1 MKDIQLKKISVDDV
15 YVSILTRTR
24 VTSPEGWTRMEPVA
38 KQKINTGSIIIDAV
52 GQALAED
59 CRVTSTELARAMH
72 TDTETLGAVFMLL
85 TGMNLREF
93 IKRYQCKRACEWL
106 KCTDIETEEVARR
119 SGLPEALFAPLYKI
133 LAITL
138 GVRVGSG
145 LCRDA
150 GEQALASVV
159 ETAGAVCALL
169 TALPLLR
176 SVLSMLL
183 ELME

>member
-1 MKDIQLKKISVDDV
+1 MKDIQFKKISVDDV

-59 CRVTSTELARAMH
+59 CQVTSTELAHAMH

-106 KCTDIETEEVARR
+106 KCTDIETEEVAQR
-119 SGLPEALFAPLYKI
+119 SGFTSRSALSHFFIKWLKCSPSDYRRRNRPADFRERY
-133 LAITL
+133 
-138 GVRVGSG
+138 
-145 LCRDA
+145 
-150 GEQALASVV
+150 EW
-159 ETAGAVCALL
+159 E
-169 TALPLLR
+169 
-176 SVLSMLL
+176 
-183 ELME
+183 

>member
-106 KCTDIETEEVARR
+106 KCTDIETEEVAQR
-119 SGLPEALFAPLYKI
+119 SGFTSRSALSHFFIKWLKCSPSDYRRRNRPADFRERY
-133 LAITL
+133 
-138 GVRVGSG
+138 
-145 LCRDA
+145 
-150 GEQALASVV
+150 EW
-159 ETAGAVCALL
+159 E
-169 TALPLLR
+169 
-176 SVLSMLL
+176 
-183 ELME
+183 

>member
-59 CRVTSTELARAMH
+59 CQVTSTELARAMH

-119 SGLPEALFAPLYKI
+119 SGFTSRSALSHFFIKWLKCSPSDYRRRNRPADFRERY
-133 LAITL
+133 
-138 GVRVGSG
+138 
-145 LCRDA
+145 
-150 GEQALASVV
+150 EW
-159 ETAGAVCALL
+159 E
-169 TALPLLR
+169 
-176 SVLSMLL
+176 
-183 ELME
+183 